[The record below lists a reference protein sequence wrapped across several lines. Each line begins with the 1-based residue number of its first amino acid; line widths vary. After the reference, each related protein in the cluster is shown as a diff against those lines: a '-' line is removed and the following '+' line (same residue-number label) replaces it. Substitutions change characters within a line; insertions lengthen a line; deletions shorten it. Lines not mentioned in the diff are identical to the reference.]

1 MHEHDRAALLQLLVS
16 QGKRLTESDG
26 GGLLLLDEDEQ
37 GVPLLRGNVFDSDSL
52 SVHSLRDVTFA
63 LDHNT
68 VIGHSAMTR
77 EPAVIRDIHKLP
89 EGLPFRSSGDFQR
102 KYDYYVRSLLVVPMV
117 AHDKS
122 LLGVLVLFNR
132 KSNASVLIKT
142 EEDAERYVLPYS
154 ERQVRLAKS
163 LASQAAVSIEN
174 TQLHEHIQHIIES
187 LVKAAVSAIDARDP
201 TTAGHSLR
209 VAAFVTNFADV
220 LEHSALG
227 QSRHVHFTEDEMRE
241 LYFSALLHDI
251 GKVGVREDVLMK
263 AKKLSPE
270 LWERVD
276 ARFDLIGRT
285 IELESAKQRLRACAA
300 GAGDASELA
309 RIDAALAD
317 RLRDIARMRQV
328 IRAANDPHIEEGPSA
343 AAELTE
349 IAKHTFVRADGTTSP
364 YLTAEELCFL
374 KLPMGTLDAQER
386 AEVESHVSHTAEFL
400 ARIPWTDD
408 LKNLVKYA
416 GGHHEKLDGSGYP
429 NRLKGDE
436 IAIQTRLITLA
447 DIYDA
452 LTAED
457 RPYKPAVSSE
467 KAIEIL
473 RSDAD
478 AGLLDGG
485 LVDLLA
491 NNLET
496 ITRRDPLMAT
506 EVSQLPTPSI
516 SA

>member
-1 MHEHDRAALLQLLVS
+1 
-16 QGKRLTESDG
+16 
-26 GGLLLLDEDEQ
+26 
-37 GVPLLRGNVFDSDSL
+37 
-52 SVHSLRDVTFA
+52 
-63 LDHNT
+63 
-68 VIGHSAMTR
+68 
-77 EPAVIRDIHKLP
+77 
-89 EGLPFRSSGDFQR
+89 
-102 KYDYYVRSLLVVPMV
+102 
-117 AHDKS
+117 
-122 LLGVLVLFNR
+122 
-132 KSNASVLIKT
+132 
-142 EEDAERYVLPYS
+142 
-154 ERQVRLAKS
+154 
-163 LASQAAVSIEN
+163 
-174 TQLHEHIQHIIES
+174 
-187 LVKAAVSAIDARDP
+187 
-201 TTAGHSLR
+201 
-209 VAAFVTNFADV
+209 
-220 LEHSALG
+220 
-227 QSRHVHFTEDEMRE
+227 
-241 LYFSALLHDI
+241 
-251 GKVGVREDVLMK
+251 
-263 AKKLSPE
+263 
-270 LWERVD
+270 
-276 ARFDLIGRT
+276 
-285 IELESAKQRLRACAA
+285 
-300 GAGDASELA
+300 
-309 RIDAALAD
+309 
-317 RLRDIARMRQV
+317 
-328 IRAANDPHIEEGPSA
+328 
-343 AAELTE
+343 
-349 IAKHTFVRADGTTSP
+349 
-364 YLTAEELCFL
+364 
-374 KLPMGTLDAQER
+374 MGTLDAQER